1 MAHLPAV
8 FALMAGLQSVGMSVQ
23 SKKFSLDDILFEL
36 IFDERGRL
44 IDIPI
49 MPVPKGIISAPNAS
63 HNL

>member
-1 MAHLPAV
+1 
-8 FALMAGLQSVGMSVQ
+8 MAGLRLVGMSVQ

-44 IDIPI
+44 IDLPI